1 MNKYLKELLILVA
14 IVAASLISYYLIIAG
29 YPFDSEDRTETY
41 FNCIL
46 LLKAIIA
53 SGAIIATSISLA
65 ITLKK

>member
-14 IVAASLISYYLIIAG
+14 IVAASLISYYLIIDG

-41 FNCIL
+41 FNSIL

>member
-14 IVAASLISYYLIIAG
+14 IVAASLISY
-29 YPFDSEDRTETY
+29 Y